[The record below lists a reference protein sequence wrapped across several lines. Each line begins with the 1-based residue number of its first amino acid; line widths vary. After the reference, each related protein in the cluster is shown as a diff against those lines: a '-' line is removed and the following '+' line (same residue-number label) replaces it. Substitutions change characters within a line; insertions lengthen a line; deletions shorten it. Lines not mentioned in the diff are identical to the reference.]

1 MWHILGVGAIGMRWA
16 RKLALAGEQVEL
28 ILRNEEKLDA
38 FTQAGSGVHFLKDEQ
53 KEFIPFAA
61 THVAA
66 PDLQINNLILCTKS
80 YSLIEAFQAARAKIR
95 PDANLV
101 LLCNGYGPQ
110 QSIAAEATDL
120 RVWGA
125 STTNGANIPSPF
137 ILHLAGDG
145 ETLVG
150 ALNEA
155 ANRSPCPLLN
165 LPRHTETED
174 MEGTLWRKLA
184 INACINPLT
193 ALHGVTNGALARD
206 AQLYRSMSEVA
217 EEIEELATQM
227 GKPLFDQPLAE
238 AVRAV
243 CLQTENN
250 RSSMLE
256 DYTLGR
262 ATEIREITGTLVR
275 LANKAGVNFA
285 KNRQLLDYLTTE

>member
-16 RKLALAGEQVEL
+16 RKLVLADERVEL
-28 ILRNEEKLDA
+28 ILRNEQKLNA
-38 FTQAGSGVHFLKDEQ
+38 FTDAGSGVHFLKDEQ

-61 THVAA
+61 THVDA
-66 PDLQINNLILCTKS
+66 PDLAINNLILCTKS
-80 YSLIEAFQAARAKIR
+80 YSLLEAFLAVRSR
-95 PDANLV
+95 LHPHANLV

-110 QSIAAEATDL
+110 QEIAAQAPEL

-125 STTNGANIPSPF
+125 STTNGANTPSPF
-137 ILHLAGDG
+137 MLNLAGDG

-150 ALNEA
+150 ALNDPA
-155 ANRSPCPLLN
+155 KHAPCPLLN
-165 LPRHTETED
+165 LPRHKETSD
-174 MEGTLWRKLA
+174 IEGTLWRKLA

-206 AQLYRSMSEVA
+206 AELYRSMSEVA
-217 EEIEELATQM
+217 EEIEELATQIS
-227 GKPLFDQPLAE
+227 KPLFDQPLAE

-250 RSSMLE
+250 RSSMLD

-262 ATEIREITGTLVR
+262 ATEIREI
-275 LANKAGVNFA
+275 
-285 KNRQLLDYLTTE
+285 